1 MNSLVSCT
9 SALFLNILSKKPHL
23 LSETINSCKDIVLLH
38 ERIHFRGMASL

>member
-23 LSETINSCKDIVLLH
+23 LSDSINSCKDIVLLY
-38 ERIHFRGMASL
+38 EKIYFRGIASL